1 MRLAF
6 DRRMPATVSILV
18 PAHNAAATIDE
29 VLQRIDRT
37 DLGYPGLRR
46 ELIVVDDGST
56 DGTADRLR
64 EAATLGSIRA
74 CFHPEPLGHGACLA
88 TGLAIAT
95 GQIIVIADAT
105 LSYDPADLAR
115 LLAPILAGDADVVY
129 GSRYVAPVHEV
140 PRLSDR
146 VADRI
151 LTAVS
156 NGLTNT
162 ALTDMT
168 TRSLA
173 FRAEVVRGA
182 ILRAEGS
189 GITSELT
196 ALFTARQCRIFEVPV
211 AYRSRQRMTSG
222 ARWFENFS
230 HLTMMARCRLR
241 SWHLQPVSPARPFQ
255 APATATTRQA
265 RLTRLVRP
273 MDLTPPLPAHA
284 RPTLRPN

>member
-1 MRLAF
+1 
-6 DRRMPATVSILV
+6 MPATVSILV
-18 PAHNAAATIDE
+18 PASNAAATIDE
-29 VLQRIDRT
+29 VLERIDRA

-46 ELIVVDDGST
+46 EIIVVDDGST
-56 DGTADRLR
+56 DGTAERLR

-74 CFHPEPLGHGACLA
+74 CFHPEPLGPGACLSTA
-88 TGLAIAT
+88 LAIAT
-95 GQIIVIADAT
+95 GQIVVVADAT
-105 LSYDPADLAR
+105 LSYDPADLGH

-129 GSRYVAPVHEV
+129 GSRYIAPAHEV

-146 VADRI
+146 VADRM

-162 ALTDMT
+162 ALSDMT

-173 FRAEVVRGA
+173 FRAEVVRGTV
-182 ILRAEGS
+182 LRAEGS
-189 GITSELT
+189 GIGSELA

-211 AYRSRQRMTSG
+211 TYRTRQRASSG
-222 ARWFENFS
+222 SRWFDGLS

-241 SWHLQPVSPARPFQ
+241 SWQLQPVTPHRPFQ
-255 APATATTRQA
+255 APAVAATRHA

-273 MDLTPPLPAHA
+273 MDLMPPLPSHA
-284 RPTLRPN
+284 RPSLRPH